1 MQIDIPGYKIVST
14 LGQGGMATVY
24 LAIQTCFEREV
35 ALKVM
40 SPHLCT
46 DASFGERFLREARIV
61 SRLMHPNIVTVYD
74 VGIHEG
80 LYYLSMEYLP
90 GHDLKHKLK
99 TSRARWIMRVAKA
112 TSTATSNRKTS
123 CCSRKTV
130 GRY

>member
-1 MQIDIPGYKIVST
+1 MQIDIPGYKIIST

-40 SPHLCT
+40 SPTLSS
-46 DASFGERFLREARIV
+46 DPSFGERFLREARIV

-80 LYYLSMEYLP
+80 LHYLSMEYLA
-90 GHDLKHKLK
+90 GRDLKH
-99 TSRARWIMRVAKA
+99 RRF
-112 TSTATSNRKTS
+112 
-123 CCSRKTV
+123 
-130 GRY
+130 